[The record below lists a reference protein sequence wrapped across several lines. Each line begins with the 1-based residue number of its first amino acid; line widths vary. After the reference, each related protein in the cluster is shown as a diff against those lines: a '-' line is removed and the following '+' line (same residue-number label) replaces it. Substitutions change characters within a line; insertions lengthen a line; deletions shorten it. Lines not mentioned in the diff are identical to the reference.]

1 MQGLTQRAMIV
12 RNILPEQQEA
22 LQQAALVNANPGAPP
37 PPNATDQAQ
46 QLNTVVN
53 PAVII
58 EVVPVSG
65 PDIEHMKEV
74 IIELKADL
82 KERGIE
88 AYGKTKPGEADRSPV
103 DKANGSRIKKAT
115 CDNEKVLSHVFN
127 VLANPSENDQRD
139 LLPYLKTACKDIG
152 NGSSSNTPIR
162 VHMVNSALEQV
173 DTGRKRKAEQNQ
185 GSADDDD
192 LFGQLKIIRPNHV
205 EMPVF
210 TFLDD
215 D

>member
-1 MQGLTQRAMIV
+1 MQGLIQRAMVV

-22 LQQAALVNANPGAPP
+22 LQQAALINANPGAPP
-37 PPNATDQAQ
+37 PPIATVQAQ
-46 QLNTVVN
+46 QLNTGVK
-53 PAVII
+53 PAATI

-65 PDIEHMKEV
+65 PDIGHMKEV
-74 IIELKADL
+74 IIKLKADL

-103 DKANGSRIKKAT
+103 DKANGRRIKKAT

-127 VLANPSENDQRD
+127 VLANPSENDQCD
-139 LLPYLKTACKDIG
+139 LFPYLKTACKDIR
-152 NGSSSNTPIR
+152 NVSSSIQ

-185 GSADDDD
+185 GSLMMMICLGNSQSFAPTM
-192 LFGQLKIIRPNHV
+192 LKCLCSH
-205 EMPVF
+205 
-210 TFLDD
+210 FLMMISY
-215 D
+215 

>member
-1 MQGLTQRAMIV
+1 MQGLIQRAMVV

-22 LQQAALVNANPGAPP
+22 LQQAALINANPGAPP

-88 AYGKTKPGEADRSPV
+88 AYGKTKPGKADRSPV

-127 VLANPSENDQRD
+127 VYANPSENDQRD

-162 VHMVNSALEQV
+162 VHTVNSALEQV

-192 LFGQLKIIRPNHV
+192 LFGQLTIIHV

-215 D
+215 Y